1 MWEFNEYQT
10 QLTDKVLASLND
22 EELAE
27 LEDVLTNVEFVK
39 RLVSKDRKRAKDLD
53 RDSSGRIIVDLSNP
67 HILEDMDYFRES
79 AIHFQKYGCY
89 TKLMPN
95 PNPQSEYGQWLRR
108 EIKRIWQ
115 GMTRASDGEWI
126 PGDMYF
132 YLNYFPIIQTKIK
145 KGTKIGERVT
155 DLPEVW
161 EGVYWRFHYM
171 HQARF
176 GGLYDDFKGAH
187 HGCEIARRGAAHPYS
202 QTVITPEGTV
212 LWSEINVGD
221 KLFGPN
227 GDITTVIDIPF
238 DDECDVY
245 KMTLKDGREVYCSE
259 NHLWN
264 VIKSDGHKRVTI
276 LSLKEIENNYKSVTH
291 SIPHHIGVEFAH
303 VEPKIPSDIYAHSVK
318 YLGRIPDE
326 YKFNSTSERI
336 KFVEAVADK
345 NPIMVAF
352 RCAEFAADFAW
363 ILRSIGYNCS
373 IKKDLHNETVYYEI
387 DIFGANSV
395 STEVINI
402 EFSHREKSKCVT
414 VDNESQSYLIGDFVQ
429 THNSKSYTLGAV
441 LTKTFLLGENEMS
454 KSKVKSLALAYQK
467 EYLIKDGL
475 INKFVDGLTH
485 CAKHTQFPSN
495 RIKSSWTDMHWVL
508 GFKNDTTGDDDG
520 LLNEMIGVAIKDN
533 SDKAR
538 GKRSSKMFYEEFGM
552 FPGFLDLWQT
562 SLPNVQEGE
571 IVFGQAYSIGTGGT
585 EGCLT
590 AGNQVI
596 TGDGRSIN
604 IEDLKI
610 NDTIVGYN
618 VESKSIVVEDVKYLN
633 VTPNVKCVRIETA
646 NGRKIECTRNHPI
659 YSSNK
664 SDCNERRIFQ
674 WIESSDLKVGDLI
687 TVPSSIPYFGNNSI
701 WDPRAVGLLIGDG
714 SYGEKQNVRIYSC
727 DHEIIDYFEKNYK
740 TTTQNSYL
748 TKDGKEFKTITIKG
762 VRDKLREVGIYG
774 QTKNNKRLPPN
785 YGSLNKNDLRL
796 IIAGLFDT
804 DGNVNVSLNKKRGTY
819 SPVISLSSAYKELL
833 VEVLLV
839 LQKFGIH
846 ANVQTKKPNL
856 NKKSGI
862 IGKSNYYSLEISD
875 VDSII
880 NFYKEIPLLIGYK
893 IEALKFA
900 YEKALFKKSLRRNK
914 EFYYEKIISIEDV
927 GEKDIYN
934 LTTSGTHTYLANG
947 IITHNSDFSGALE
960 MINYP
965 SGYNVYSLPNVYDRG
980 SDGSKRTIFF
990 FPGYV
995 NSKGYYNKDG
1005 VSDVVGALISEIKFR
1020 VVLKYNSSDPMQLT
1034 KRKAETAFTLQDAIM
1049 RSSGTAYPADMLND
1063 RINELNL
1070 DPKYPDSMW
1079 IGRLSMNNE
1088 GNVEYK
1094 VTPELKY
1101 ITEFPHKDN
1110 KKRAAVCI
1118 KEQPKKD
1125 SAGKIPWGRYIA
1137 GADVLI

>member
-10 QLTDKVLASLND
+10 QLTDKVLASLSD

-53 RDSSGRIIVDLSNP
+53 RDQSGRIIVDLSNP
-67 HILEDMDYFRES
+67 HILEDMDYFREA

-95 PNPQSEYGQWLRR
+95 PNPQSEYGQWLKR
-108 EIKRIWQ
+108 EVRRIWQ
-115 GMTRASDGEWI
+115 GMVRPSDGEWI

-132 YLNYFPIIQTKIK
+132 YLNYFPIVQTKIK

-202 QTVITPEGTV
+202 QTVITPEGTK
-212 LWSEINVGD
+212 LWSEINIGD
-221 KLFGPN
+221 KLFGPD

-245 KMTLKDGREVYCSE
+245 KMTLKDCREVYCSD

-264 VIKSDGHKRVTI
+264 VYKRTGGMNAPITIPLKSIAKDYKRNKAI
-276 LSLKEIENNYKSVTH
+276 SDRNPNGLEYIY
-291 SIPHHIGVEFAH
+291 SIPSNSGVEFSTKQTYI
-303 VEPKIPSDIYAHSVK
+303 EPYTFGLLLGDGTFRHSEYVHTVVLTAAEEDVKTYRLHIPYKISSSKKRRISHSIEIPGVTE
-318 YLGRIPDE
+318 YLKSVGLFMKKSEGKFIPDE
-326 YKFNSTSERI
+326 YKYNSKDVRMKVLMGLMDS
-336 KFVEAVADK
+336 DG
-345 NPIMVAF
+345 MVSKGKPSFSTVSKALS
-352 RCAEFAADFAW
+352 DDVLW
-363 ILRSIGYNCS
+363 IARSLGYNCLS
-373 IKKDLHNETVYYEI
+373 SRRKARYKKDGIYIECLDVYNITFYTN
-387 DIFGANSV
+387 DRIFNLERKLNRLSGYPTAYSKSKKDMTRIV
-395 STEVINI
+395 NI
-402 EFSHREKSKCVT
+402 ELSHREKCKCVT
-414 VDNESQSYLIGDFVQ
+414 VDNESHSYLIGDFVQ
-429 THNSKSYTLGAV
+429 THNSKSYSLGAV
-441 LTKTFLLGENEMS
+441 LTKTFLLGENELS
-454 KSKVKSLALAYQK
+454 RAKVKSLALAYQK

-485 CAKHTQFPSN
+485 CAKYTQFPSN

-508 GFKNDTTGDDDG
+508 GFKNDDDDDDG

-538 GKRSSKMFYEEFGM
+538 GKRSSKVFYEEFGM

-585 EGCLT
+585 
-590 AGNQVI
+590 
-596 TGDGRSIN
+596 DG
-604 IEDLKI
+604 
-610 NDTIVGYN
+610 
-618 VESKSIVVEDVKYLN
+618 
-633 VTPNVKCVRIETA
+633 
-646 NGRKIECTRNHPI
+646 
-659 YSSNK
+659 
-664 SDCNERRIFQ
+664 
-674 WIESSDLKVGDLI
+674 
-687 TVPSSIPYFGNNSI
+687 
-701 WDPRAVGLLIGDG
+701 
-714 SYGEKQNVRIYSC
+714 
-727 DHEIIDYFEKNYK
+727 
-740 TTTQNSYL
+740 
-748 TKDGKEFKTITIKG
+748 
-762 VRDKLREVGIYG
+762 
-774 QTKNNKRLPPN
+774 
-785 YGSLNKNDLRL
+785 
-796 IIAGLFDT
+796 
-804 DGNVNVSLNKKRGTY
+804 
-819 SPVISLSSAYKELL
+819 
-833 VEVLLV
+833 
-839 LQKFGIH
+839 
-846 ANVQTKKPNL
+846 
-856 NKKSGI
+856 
-862 IGKSNYYSLEISD
+862 
-875 VDSII
+875 
-880 NFYKEIPLLIGYK
+880 
-893 IEALKFA
+893 
-900 YEKALFKKSLRRNK
+900 
-914 EFYYEKIISIEDV
+914 
-927 GEKDIYN
+927 
-934 LTTSGTHTYLANG
+934 
-947 IITHNSDFSGALE
+947 SDFSGALE

-980 SDGSKRTIFF
+980 ADGSKRTIFF

-1034 KRKAETAFTLQDAIM
+1034 RRKAETAFTLQDAIM

-1137 GADVLI
+1137 GADVYDDDGSNTLSLFSLFILDTFTDELVFEYTGRNDFADDDYEIARLACLYYNAELNYENNKKGLFKHFSKHGCLYLLSDTLEYLKDKDVVKGNLYGNKSKGTGNYGKVGYYARRAIREWLLHEQELITVKEENGVPYEDRRNVTMINKLWSKALCQELAMWNIDGNFDRHDALAMLMLLREDKLRMRGTRSMQDLDNERSAGYLGNDPFFEKNYKSSKRDNY

>member
-79 AIHFQKYGCY
+79 AIHFQKHGCY

-187 HGCEIARRGAAHPYS
+187 HGCEIARRGA
-202 QTVITPEGTV
+202 
-212 LWSEINVGD
+212 
-221 KLFGPN
+221 
-227 GDITTVIDIPF
+227 
-238 DDECDVY
+238 
-245 KMTLKDGREVYCSE
+245 
-259 NHLWN
+259 
-264 VIKSDGHKRVTI
+264 
-276 LSLKEIENNYKSVTH
+276 
-291 SIPHHIGVEFAH
+291 
-303 VEPKIPSDIYAHSVK
+303 
-318 YLGRIPDE
+318 
-326 YKFNSTSERI
+326 
-336 KFVEAVADK
+336 
-345 NPIMVAF
+345 
-352 RCAEFAADFAW
+352 
-363 ILRSIGYNCS
+363 
-373 IKKDLHNETVYYEI
+373 
-387 DIFGANSV
+387 
-395 STEVINI
+395 
-402 EFSHREKSKCVT
+402 
-414 VDNESQSYLIGDFVQ
+414 
-429 THNSKSYTLGAV
+429 SKSYTLGAV

-585 EGCLT
+585 E
-590 AGNQVI
+590 
-596 TGDGRSIN
+596 D
-604 IEDLKI
+604 
-610 NDTIVGYN
+610 
-618 VESKSIVVEDVKYLN
+618 
-633 VTPNVKCVRIETA
+633 
-646 NGRKIECTRNHPI
+646 
-659 YSSNK
+659 
-664 SDCNERRIFQ
+664 
-674 WIESSDLKVGDLI
+674 
-687 TVPSSIPYFGNNSI
+687 
-701 WDPRAVGLLIGDG
+701 
-714 SYGEKQNVRIYSC
+714 
-727 DHEIIDYFEKNYK
+727 
-740 TTTQNSYL
+740 
-748 TKDGKEFKTITIKG
+748 
-762 VRDKLREVGIYG
+762 
-774 QTKNNKRLPPN
+774 
-785 YGSLNKNDLRL
+785 
-796 IIAGLFDT
+796 
-804 DGNVNVSLNKKRGTY
+804 
-819 SPVISLSSAYKELL
+819 
-833 VEVLLV
+833 
-839 LQKFGIH
+839 
-846 ANVQTKKPNL
+846 
-856 NKKSGI
+856 
-862 IGKSNYYSLEISD
+862 
-875 VDSII
+875 
-880 NFYKEIPLLIGYK
+880 
-893 IEALKFA
+893 
-900 YEKALFKKSLRRNK
+900 
-914 EFYYEKIISIEDV
+914 
-927 GEKDIYN
+927 
-934 LTTSGTHTYLANG
+934 
-947 IITHNSDFSGALE
+947 SDFSGALE

-965 SGYNVYSLPNVYDRG
+965 SGYNVYSLPNFYDRG
-980 SDGSKRTIFF
+980 ADGSKRTIFF

-1063 RINELNL
+1063 RVNELNL
-1070 DPKYPDSMW
+1070 DPKYPDGMW

-1094 VTPELKY
+1094 VTHELKY

-1110 KKRAAVCI
+1110 KKKAAVCI

>member
-10 QLTDKVLASLND
+10 QLTDKVLASLSD

-53 RDSSGRIIVDLSNP
+53 RDQSGRIIVDLSNP
-67 HILEDMDYFRES
+67 HILEDMDYFREA
-79 AIHFQKYGCY
+79 AIHFQKHGCY

-95 PNPQSEYGQWLRR
+95 PNPQSEYGQWLKR
-108 EIKRIWQ
+108 EVRRIWQ
-115 GMTRASDGEWI
+115 GMVRPSDGEWI

-132 YLNYFPIIQTKIK
+132 YLNYFPIVQTKIK

-202 QTVITPEGTV
+202 QVVITPDGTK
-212 LWSEINVGD
+212 LWSEISVGD

-227 GDITTVIDIPF
+227 GDVTTVIDIPF

-245 KMTLKDGREVYCSE
+245 KITLRDGREGCCSE

-264 VIKSDGHKRVTI
+264 VIKYCGGSRKEMTVT
-276 LSLKEIENNYKSVTH
+276 LKYLLEDYKNSVYIIPPSNPVDFSKQDV
-291 SIPHHIGVEFAH
+291 SIPSGMYPH
-303 VEPKIPSDIYAHSVK
+303 VCGYSGSIPK
-318 YLGRIPDE
+318 E
-326 YKFNSTSERI
+326 YMFNSIDER
-336 KFVEAVADK
+336 KAFVESILGEHGNVLGARFLSED
-345 NPIMVAF
+345 
-352 RCAEFAADFAW
+352 FARDFAW
-363 ILRSIGYNCS
+363 MLRSLGINCS
-373 IKKDLHNETVYYEI
+373 TSKMAAKMPGSSSIYNEVSI
-387 DIFGANSV
+387 LSSQML
-395 STEVINI
+395 STEIVNI
-402 EFSHREKSKCVT
+402 ELSHREKSKCVA
-414 VDNESQSYLIGDFVQ
+414 VDNDSQSYLIGDFIQ
-429 THNSKSYTLGAV
+429 THNSKSYSLGAV
-441 LTKTFLLGENEMS
+441 LTKTFLLGENELS
-454 KSKVKSLALAYQK
+454 RAKVKSLALAYQK

-485 CAKHTQFPSN
+485 CAKYTQFPSN

-508 GFKNDTTGDDDG
+508 GFKNDDDDDDG

-538 GKRSSKMFYEEFGM
+538 GKRSSKVFYEEFGM

-585 EGCLT
+585 E
-590 AGNQVI
+590 
-596 TGDGRSIN
+596 
-604 IEDLKI
+604 
-610 NDTIVGYN
+610 
-618 VESKSIVVEDVKYLN
+618 
-633 VTPNVKCVRIETA
+633 
-646 NGRKIECTRNHPI
+646 
-659 YSSNK
+659 
-664 SDCNERRIFQ
+664 
-674 WIESSDLKVGDLI
+674 
-687 TVPSSIPYFGNNSI
+687 
-701 WDPRAVGLLIGDG
+701 
-714 SYGEKQNVRIYSC
+714 
-727 DHEIIDYFEKNYK
+727 
-740 TTTQNSYL
+740 
-748 TKDGKEFKTITIKG
+748 
-762 VRDKLREVGIYG
+762 
-774 QTKNNKRLPPN
+774 
-785 YGSLNKNDLRL
+785 
-796 IIAGLFDT
+796 
-804 DGNVNVSLNKKRGTY
+804 
-819 SPVISLSSAYKELL
+819 
-833 VEVLLV
+833 
-839 LQKFGIH
+839 
-846 ANVQTKKPNL
+846 
-856 NKKSGI
+856 
-862 IGKSNYYSLEISD
+862 
-875 VDSII
+875 
-880 NFYKEIPLLIGYK
+880 
-893 IEALKFA
+893 
-900 YEKALFKKSLRRNK
+900 
-914 EFYYEKIISIEDV
+914 
-927 GEKDIYN
+927 
-934 LTTSGTHTYLANG
+934 
-947 IITHNSDFSGALE
+947 NSDFSGALE

-965 SGYNVYSLPNVYDRG
+965 SGYNVYSLPNFYDRG
-980 SDGSKRTIFF
+980 ADGSKRTIFF

-1034 KRKAETAFTLQDAIM
+1034 RRKAETAFTLQDAIM

-1110 KKRAAVCI
+1110 KKRAAICI

-1137 GADVLI
+1137 GADVLISTF